1 MNNNKINFGKKGIS
15 AIVATVLII
24 LITVAAVTIVWV
36 AIIPMI
42 GDQLE
47 AGTACF
53 DAVTGLQLLDAG
65 YTCKNDGVVGTAA
78 FNVSFQIKHGTNAFD
93 LADIQ
98 VLIFSDGTTTAYSV
112 IDDGDA
118 DSFADLPS
126 SNSEKVFTITDADG
140 NELPAFADIDSISI
154 APVISI
160 GNSEK
165 VCDPS
170 GSIVLR
176 AC

>member
-1 MNNNKINFGKKGIS
+1 MNNKKINFGKKGIS

-47 AGTACF
+47 SGTACLNANTNLQIINEGF
-53 DAVTGLQLLDAG
+53 NCVGEDGANVT
-65 YTCKNDGVVGTAA
+65 
-78 FNVSFQIKHGTNAFD
+78 FQIQHGSTSFGLIDVQILVSASGSTSTFRLLND
-93 LADIQ
+93 TSTLDPADI
-98 VLIFSDGTTTAYSV
+98 VLDN
-112 IDDGDA
+112 
-118 DSFADLPS
+118 LPQS
-126 SNSEKVFTITDADG
+126 SGAKRVFTIDTSGMTDKENING
-140 NELPAFADIDSISI
+140 IQI

-165 VCDPS
+165 TCDPS
-170 GSIVLR
+170 VMMALP